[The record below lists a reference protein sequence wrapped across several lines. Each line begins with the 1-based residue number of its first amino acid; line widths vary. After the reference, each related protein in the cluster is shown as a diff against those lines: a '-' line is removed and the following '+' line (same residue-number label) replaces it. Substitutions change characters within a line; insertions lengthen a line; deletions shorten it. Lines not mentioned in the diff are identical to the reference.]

1 MPSAKQA
8 DSRAASDPAEWVDR
22 HGDALFRYAM
32 LRLNDPHVA
41 EEIVQE
47 CFVAALGARER
58 FAGQS
63 SERTWLIGILKRK
76 LVDHIRRITRESS
89 SQDADSLQSSEPAEE
104 TFFDKT
110 GHWKSTP
117 ARWGGDPRG
126 QMENREFW
134 EVFQK
139 CLGALPSSMAATFLL
154 REVDQADSPEICEAM
169 GLSPTNLWT
178 RLHRARLALRECL
191 EKHWFGRRRRR
202 KRGGKP

>member
-1 MPSAKQA
+1 MPSAKRA
-8 DSRAASDPAEWVDR
+8 DSRAASDPADWVDR
-22 HGDALFRYAM
+22 HGDALFRYAV
-32 LRLNDPHVA
+32 LRLNDPNVA
-41 EEIVQE
+41 EEMVQE

-89 SQDADSLQSSEPAEE
+89 SQEADSLHSSEPAEE
-104 TFFDKT
+104 QFFDKT

-126 QMENREFW
+126 QMEKREFW
-134 EVFQK
+134 EVFRK
-139 CLGALPSSMAATFLL
+139 CLGALPSSLAATFLL
-154 REVDQADSPEICEAM
+154 REVDQADSPEVCEAM

-178 RLHRARLALRECL
+178 RLHRTRLALRECL
-191 EKHWFGRRRRR
+191 ERHWFGRGKR
-202 KRGGKP
+202 KAQGGKS